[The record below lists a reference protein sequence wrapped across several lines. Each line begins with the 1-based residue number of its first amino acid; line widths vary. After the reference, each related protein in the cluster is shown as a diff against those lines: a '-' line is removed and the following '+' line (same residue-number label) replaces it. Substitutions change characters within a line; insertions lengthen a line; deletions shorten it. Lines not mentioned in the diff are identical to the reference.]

1 MKKVLTFILILF
13 LGICFGGLVVASEKA
28 TKDECVAKCRAK
40 VAGFLGEDK
49 AKEFDS
55 I

>member
-1 MKKVLTFILILF
+1 MSKKDQCKAIMLKI
-13 LGICFGGLVVASEKA
+13 FGQASANQVDSMGE
-28 TKDECVAKCRAK
+28 DECVAICRAK